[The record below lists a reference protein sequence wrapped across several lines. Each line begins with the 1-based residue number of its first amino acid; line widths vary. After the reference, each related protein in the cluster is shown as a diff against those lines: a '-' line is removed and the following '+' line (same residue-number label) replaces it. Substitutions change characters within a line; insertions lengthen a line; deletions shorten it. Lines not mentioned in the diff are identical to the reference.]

1 MFFAGEGARATFE
14 ILRSVVFA
22 AGAFPGHQLANR
34 RSAGAGGW
42 VFVRLHFGTR
52 GFLSHRANT
61 EPDFLFILVHFDDL
75 EVMLL
80 ARFEVNRMAVCIDS
94 FGVVA
99 EAFDSVGKLHE
110 CAEAGNAQHFAMQ
123 NIADVVLLEE
133 SLPDIGLKLLDT
145 ERKAPLIGLNG

>member
-52 GFLSHRANT
+52 GFLTHGANT

-75 EVMLL
+75 KVVFL
-80 ARFEVNRMAVCIDS
+80 AGLQMNRLAVGIDG
-94 FGVVA
+94 FGIVQRPSTPSA
-99 EAFDSVGKLHE
+99 SSTNAPKL
-110 CAEAGNAQHFAMQ
+110 ATR
-123 NIADVVLLEE
+123 
-133 SLPDIGLKLLDT
+133 STLPC
-145 ERKAPLIGLNG
+145 